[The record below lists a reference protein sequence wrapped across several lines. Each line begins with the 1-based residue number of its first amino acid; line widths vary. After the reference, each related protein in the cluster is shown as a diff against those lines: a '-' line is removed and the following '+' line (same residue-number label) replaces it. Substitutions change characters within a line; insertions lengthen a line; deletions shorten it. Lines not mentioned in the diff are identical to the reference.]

1 MEKYVFGVD
10 IGINSVNV
18 GLFSEDIEL
27 IEKWVIPWDKR
38 HKSESV
44 LPYLSQ
50 FIKDIAQ
57 GKEIKSVG
65 LSVAGP
71 VINNSIV
78 LDYKEQ
84 GFGSAHIKAAFE
96 KMTGIDTY
104 VINDCNAAALGE
116 MIEESRVKSFNN
128 AFFISV
134 GKSIGGAVIS
144 KGEIIT
150 GFSGSAGEIGH
161 IIINPFETEKC
172 RCGRCGCLEQYVSLS
187 GIIKYANTLKLNRM
201 ETKLGNMF
209 TIKDISLL
217 AEKGDPLCSKVV
229 EFTGFNIGLALSMAS
244 NIFDPEKIIL
254 SGGVI
259 DAGENIVNSV
269 INNYRKYAY
278 KDSSKAEITTSKI
291 KENAGIF
298 GAAKF
303 ASSF

>member
-1 MEKYVFGVD
+1 
-10 IGINSVNV
+10 
-18 GLFSEDIEL
+18 
-27 IEKWVIPWDKR
+27 
-38 HKSESV
+38 
-44 LPYLSQ
+44 
-50 FIKDIAQ
+50 
-57 GKEIKSVG
+57 
-65 LSVAGP
+65 
-71 VINNSIV
+71 
-78 LDYKEQ
+78 
-84 GFGSAHIKAAFE
+84 
-96 KMTGIDTY
+96 
-104 VINDCNAAALGE
+104 
-116 MIEESRVKSFNN
+116 
-128 AFFISV
+128 
-134 GKSIGGAVIS
+134 
-144 KGEIIT
+144 
-150 GFSGSAGEIGH
+150 
-161 IIINPFETEKC
+161 
-172 RCGRCGCLEQYVSLS
+172 
-187 GIIKYANTLKLNRM
+187 M